1 MSKIILIGSPN
12 SGKSLL
18 FNRLTGLSQK
28 VANFPGITVDV
39 GSGKLQA
46 LPDKTLIDFPG
57 TYSLQAISAEE
68 EVAVDYFERALED
81 PDVEQVLCVIDATR
95 LEKSLLF
102 TLQVIRDCERNS
114 KKITVLAN
122 MMDVLENHDLT
133 LDVEGMSAALHTR
146 VIPISARSGK
156 GIDEVIS
163 ELSAIACEVREP
175 RAHLVDTPDAILRG
189 EAHKLAHR
197 FGPEGDV
204 LIRTQNRL
212 DNFFL
217 HSLTGGVSFF
227 LIMYLLFQSIFTW
240 AAPVMDA
247 VEGSLA
253 WMADALVPLLGNQV
267 VKDFTSDAL
276 FSGIGAFLV
285 FVPQIFVLTFVI
297 GLLED
302 SGYMA
307 RAALICH
314 KPLRLF
320 GLTGKSFIPM
330 LSGVACAIPAIY
342 AARAIDSPRKR
353 VLTYIAIPLMPCSA
367 RLPVYTLLIAAFIP
381 AQTAL
386 GGLVGLQGLAMFGI
400 YFFGMMTGLLVTG

>member
-133 LDVEGMSAALHTR
+133 LDVEGIYR
-146 VIPISARSGK
+146 YR
-156 GIDEVIS
+156 
-163 ELSAIACEVREP
+163 R
-175 RAHLVDTPDAILRG
+175 
-189 EAHKLAHR
+189 
-197 FGPEGDV
+197 
-204 LIRTQNRL
+204 
-212 DNFFL
+212 
-217 HSLTGGVSFF
+217 
-227 LIMYLLFQSIFTW
+227 
-240 AAPVMDA
+240 
-247 VEGSLA
+247 
-253 WMADALVPLLGNQV
+253 ALV
-267 VKDFTSDAL
+267 
-276 FSGIGAFLV
+276 
-285 FVPQIFVLTFVI
+285 
-297 GLLED
+297 
-302 SGYMA
+302 
-307 RAALICH
+307 
-314 KPLRLF
+314 
-320 GLTGKSFIPM
+320 
-330 LSGVACAIPAIY
+330 
-342 AARAIDSPRKR
+342 R
-353 VLTYIAIPLMPCSA
+353 VSM
-367 RLPVYTLLIAAFIP
+367 R
-381 AQTAL
+381 
-386 GGLVGLQGLAMFGI
+386 
-400 YFFGMMTGLLVTG
+400 